1 MIFIATLFAM
11 EIAMP
16 TSADTSERRHSVLST
31 RREWSLSEKRAI
43 VAETRVPGAN
53 ISAIS
58 RQRGAAQSLIYQWRK
73 VFPAA
78 GPETGSCPAF
88 LPVAIAAPAP
98 VPTVSAPHV
107 PLTMPAMIEIELAFG
122 RKLRVSSDINAVDLK
137 RIIVA
142 LETTA

>member
-1 MIFIATLFAM
+1 MILIAALIAM
-11 EIAMP
+11 EMAMP
-16 TSADTSERRHSVLST
+16 TSADTSERRHSVFRT

-43 VAETRVPGAN
+43 VAETRAPGAN

-58 RQRGAAQSLIYQWRK
+58 RQHGAAQSLIYQWRK
-73 VFPAA
+73 MFPTP
-78 GPETGSCPAF
+78 GSGTDTGPAF

-98 VPTVSAPHV
+98 TASTLPVPSAK
-107 PLTMPAMIEIELAFG
+107 PAMIEIELAFG

-142 LETTA
+142 LETA

>member
-31 RREWSLSEKRAI
+31 RREWSLPEKRAI

-73 VFPAA
+73 MFPAA
-78 GPETGSCPAF
+78 GPETGSCLAF
-88 LPVAIAAPAP
+88 LPVAIAAPAATTSA
-98 VPTVSAPHV
+98 PTVPSAKA
-107 PLTMPAMIEIELAFG
+107 AMIEIELAFG

>member
-1 MIFIATLFAM
+1 
-11 EIAMP
+11 MP

-98 VPTVSAPHV
+98 TALAPPV
-107 PLTMPAMIEIELAFG
+107 PLTTPAMIEIELAFG
-122 RKLRVSSDINAVDLK
+122 RKLRVSSDINAVDLQ
-137 RIIVA
+137 RIIAA
-142 LETTA
+142 LETAR